1 MSALKG
7 ASAMRVLLLTSLLAL
22 PGAAAAMPARDMPA
36 YNPTPRAGAGLCPKT
51 AAQIAADR
59 IKKGGATKFH
69 KLTEL
74 PPANAYIAVFRHDSN
89 GCEAPIVVRYGVGRR

>member
-1 MSALKG
+1 
-7 ASAMRVLLLTSLLAL
+7 MRVLLLSSLLAL
-22 PGAAAAMPARDMPA
+22 PASAAALPARDMPA
-36 YNPTPRAGAGLCPKT
+36 YNPTPRAAAGLCPKT

-59 IKKGGATKFH
+59 VKKGGGTKLH

-74 PPANAYIAVFRHDSN
+74 PPANAYIAVFRHDPR

>member
-1 MSALKG
+1 
-7 ASAMRVLLLTSLLAL
+7 MRVLLLTSLLAL
-22 PGAAAAMPARDMPA
+22 PASAATVPARDMPA
-36 YNPTPRAGAGLCPKT
+36 YYPTPRAAAGLCPKT

-59 IKKGGATKFH
+59 VTRGGGPKLH

-89 GCEAPIVVRYGVGRR
+89 GCEAPIVVKYGIGRR